1 MSLGKWITDK
11 LLEQTKVKHVVAIYP
26 GRFQPMAKHH
36 VKTYNWFAKQFKDVY
51 VTTSGK
57 VSLPNSP
64 FDFSEKKKIINSLG
78 ITKLVKVSKP
88 YSVSEMLSKYDPE
101 TTAVVFLVGA
111 KDKNRLSHSKFFH
124 KWNGTAEL
132 GYKEGAYVI
141 TAPHISL
148 SVPGYGEMSSTA
160 IRKALG
166 DPAIENKEKQKLF
179 KDIFGSN
186 KNYDLIVNKLVKLG
200 EVMEGFCH
208 SFDIPNLLKENV
220 IDGESAVDDGPRGYW
235 GNQASWKKFG
245 KNVEKYINPG
255 MEVLNYLTG
264 NEEFFDHKTEF
275 KKDMSGGPTGAV
287 SYFPVGIPGGYGGT
301 NRLKDKKGRAA
312 FDRWA
317 SWSKYIATSV
327 GYEFVNYLGAEISIK
342 QNAKEP
348 MKSVKPGELMKENL
362 LSEGVNDKHIFKAV
376 FLAGGPGSGKSSVVD
391 AIFNNPDE
399 SQVKSLTS
407 TGLKVINL
415 DIAFEY
421 LKKKHKIPVDAE
433 TFTKEQNSMAGKL
446 MYQARMIAQKQMN
459 FYLDGKLGVII
470 DGTGGSYNPIAKKKK
485 MLEDLGYD
493 CYMIFVDT
501 TMKTA
506 MQRNQDRNNR
516 RLHDKVV
523 KRSWKQVQSN
533 KKAYKGL
540 FGSNMKVVSTEGRQ
554 SGELPR
560 GAKSHAMKF
569 INSAIQNP
577 IAKKWIAIAK
587 KVME

>member
-1 MSLGKWITDK
+1 MSLGKWIANK

-57 VSLPNSP
+57 VSLPASP
-64 FDFSEKKKIINSLG
+64 FDFNEKKKIINSLG

-111 KDKNRLSHSKFFH
+111 KDENRLSHSKFFH

-166 DPAIENKEKQKLF
+166 DPAVEKQEKIKLF
-179 KDIFGSN
+179 KDIFGHT
-186 KNYDLIVNKLVKLG
+186 KNYDLIVNKLEKLG

-208 SFDIPNLLKENV
+208 SFDIPNLLKENATSV
-220 IDGESAVDDGPRGYW
+220 GNAVDDGPRGYW

-245 KNVEKYINPG
+245 KQIEKYINPG

-264 NEEFFDHKTEF
+264 TEEFFDHKTEF

-287 SYFPVGIPGGYGGT
+287 SYFPSGVPGSISGT
-301 NRLKDKKGRAA
+301 NRLADKKGRDA
-312 FDRWA
+312 FKRWA
-317 SWSKYIATSV
+317 SWSKYIATRV
-327 GYEFVNYLGAEISIK
+327 GYEFVNYIGAEISSTT
-342 QNAKEP
+342 NAEEP
-348 MKSVKPGELMKENL
+348 LKWDEPPLKLRESILP
-362 LSEGVNDKHIFKAV
+362 EGVEDKHIFKAI

-399 SQVKSLTS
+399 SQVRSLTS
-407 TGLKVINL
+407 TGLKVVNL

-433 TFTKEQNSMAGKL
+433 TFTDEQNSMAGKL
-446 MYQARMIAQKQMN
+446 MYKARMIAQKQMD
-459 FYLDGKLGVII
+459 FYLEGKLGVII

-506 MQRNQDRNNR
+506 MQRNQDRDTR

-523 KRSWKQVQSN
+523 KRAWKGVQNN

-540 FGSNMKVVSTEGRQ
+540 FGSNIKVVSTENTKP
-554 SGELPR
+554 GELPR

-569 INSAIQNP
+569 LNRTIENP